1 MMKFSSMIL
10 FLFLAANIFS
20 QNNLVFE
27 HYSVQNGLPNP
38 TVYDLIQDEYG
49 FLWIGTGDG
58 LCRYDGYEFKV
69 YKNNPNDSTSLPSNT
84 VLSIMEDNEGNLWIG
99 GIGLFAKYVR
109 KTGSFI
115 PMNFDRGAITGTIQ
129 IWKLF
134 EDSKNRIWFGTRSHG
149 VYLFN
154 KEKNIAELVSKGD
167 AKTQLDWG
175 WVPSII
181 ESHDGKIL
189 ATDSEN
195 GIFVYDEQDSVF
207 NNYAPLSVPNFNFL
221 FSLFEDEYNRF
232 WLAGG
237 SGVRMIDPAT
247 NKVNKINF
255 FDSNKSEIKDS
266 TTLRI
271 LSDQNGY
278 LWFGCFTE
286 GLYRYNPVTKES
298 IHYKPNTNI
307 MGSINGSQIISIYED
322 NFGILWVGTMNS
334 GLNKV
339 DPKKEPLNIY
349 QLPSGI
355 KENNINTD
363 RITAVAVDETNNDV
377 IWMGTGNLGLIK
389 YDRGLNKFIQFKNKP
404 GVLNSLSGNT
414 VFSLTIGNDNN
425 LWIGTDSSLCKL
437 DTRTNVFTRY
447 LTENIGLTYN
457 SNINDIQIDATGR
470 IYVATPH
477 GVDLLIPGTDIH
489 RMVPSL
495 MTRQYR
501 SELLSTMKSQLK
513 ENPIATIVEVGENQD
528 LTKEFELKKSTK
540 TLVVCGGEGQIDV
553 SKTPFDYGWIENAD
567 GKKVW
572 AMDDMYKTFY
582 LGGGTKNRIL
592 AGCIELE
599 AGKYKLRYNSDVG
612 HSYGNWNVKAPDDS
626 LLYGIQISELDDNKY
641 RQLSNDIKDEISKKN
656 YMPLESASSIF
667 LSNKYENILWV
678 GTTRSK
684 LFRCNLKDNS
694 YKEFLPDS
702 IIDNSATNVVA
713 DILEDA
719 DGILW
724 LATNKGL
731 AEFNPSTEKFNIY
744 TDKDGLPTNSISAIQ
759 EDSYGNIWVS
769 SIAGLTKIVR
779 TPGEKKYTFIN
790 IDIADGL
797 QGYSFTNASWKT
809 KDGELFFGGFN
820 GVNSFYSG
828 MLNQTSPDIVITDFK
843 IGSQSITTAS
853 EDSPL
858 TDDINA
864 VKNITLNFGQNDFSF
879 EFAAVHFSRPQRNKI
894 AYKLDGINDDWVY
907 DNRRFASF
915 TNLSPGDYVFRLK
928 GANGDGVWNEKE
940 KIITITILPPWWRT
954 TWAYILY
961 GFVFVAGIFGIDR
974 FQRRRL
980 FKRAKETARMKETE
994 LRAQLAEAENAR
1006 KSRELEE
1013 ARSLQLSML
1022 PKELPQLP
1030 NLDIAVY
1037 MKTATEVGGDYYDFQ
1052 VGMDG
1057 TLTIVIGDATGHGL
1071 KAGTMVTATKSLF
1084 NTLGSNS
1091 DILLTFNEI
1100 TRCIKQMQIHMLS
1113 MCLTMM
1119 KIQGNK
1125 MIMSAAGMPPALI
1138 YRKNTMAVEEVVL
1151 KGMPLGAVSD
1161 FPYQLRETNLDPGDT
1176 VLLLSDGLPELFDKN
1191 KEMFSYERVVQVFSK
1206 HAHKS
1211 PEEIIEGLKT
1221 AGSDWIEDAEPDDD
1235 VTFVVLKVK
1244 N

>member
-1 MMKFSSMIL
+1 MKLSVSIL

-38 TVYDLIQDEYG
+38 TVYALLQDKYG
-49 FLWIGTGDG
+49 FLWIATGDG

-84 VLSIMEDNEGNLWIG
+84 VLSLIEDHEGNLWIG

-109 KTGSFI
+109 KTGTFV
-115 PMNFDRGAITGTIQ
+115 PLQFDRGSRTGTIQ

-134 EDSKNRIWFGTRSHG
+134 EDSKNRVWFGTRNHG
-149 VYLFN
+149 IYLFN
-154 KEKNIAELVSKGD
+154 KHKNIAEFVTKGD
-167 AKTQLDWG
+167 TKTQLDWG
-175 WVPSII
+175 WIGSII

-189 ATDSEN
+189 ATDSQD
-195 GIFVYDEQDSVF
+195 GVFVYDEQDSVF
-207 NNYAPLSVPNFNFL
+207 NNSPSLTVPGFRFL

-232 WLAGG
+232 WLTGG

-247 NKVNKINF
+247 DKITKIDF
-255 FDSNKSEIKDS
+255 FDLDKSEIKDS
-266 TTLRI
+266 NTVRI

-278 LWFGCFTE
+278 LWLGCLTE
-286 GLYRYNPVTKES
+286 GLYRYNPVTRET

-307 MGSINGSQIISIYED
+307 MGSINGTQIISIYED
-322 NFGILWVGTMNS
+322 NFGILWVGTINS

-349 QLPSGI
+349 QLPASI
-355 KENNINTD
+355 KENNINSD
-363 RITAVAVDETNNDV
+363 RINAVAVDETNNNI
-377 IWMGTGNLGLIK
+377 IWMGTGNLGLVK
-389 YDRGLNKFIQFKNKP
+389 YDRGVNKYTQYKFKQGDP
-404 GVLNSLSGNT
+404 NSISGN
-414 VFSLTIGNDNN
+414 SIISMTIGNDNN
-425 LWIGTDSSLCKL
+425 LWVGTDTSLCKL
-437 DTRTNVFTRY
+437 DTKTNLFTRY
-447 LTENIGLTYN
+447 LTKNIGLTFN
-457 SNINDIQIDATGR
+457 SNINDIQIDAAGR
-470 IYVATPH
+470 VYVATAH

-489 RMVPSL
+489 RMIPSL
-495 MTRQYR
+495 MTRQYKT
-501 SELLSTMKSQLK
+501 ELLSTMKAQLN
-513 ENPIATIVEVGENQD
+513 ENSLAAITKVGEHQD
-528 LTKEFELKKSTK
+528 ITKEFELKKPTK
-540 TLVVCGGEGQIDV
+540 VLVVCGGEGQVDV
-553 SKTPFDYGWIENAD
+553 ATTLFDYGWIENAD
-567 GKKVW
+567 GKIIW
-572 AMDDMYKTFY
+572 AMDDIHKTFY

-592 AGCIELE
+592 TDCIGLT

-612 HSYGNWNVKAPDDS
+612 HSYGNWNVNPPGDS
-626 LLYGIQISELDDNKY
+626 LLYGIQISEVDDDTFK
-641 RQLSNDIKDEISKKN
+641 QLSTELKDEILKKN
-656 YMPLESASSIF
+656 FMPVEAVSSIF
-667 LSNKYENILWV
+667 LSRKYDNILWI
-678 GTTRSK
+678 GTNRSK
-684 LFRCNLKDNS
+684 LFGCNLKDNS
-694 YKEFLPDS
+694 YKEFLSDS
-702 IIDNSATNVVA
+702 ITDNSAANFVT

-719 DGILW
+719 DGTVW

-731 AEFNPSTEKFNIY
+731 AEFNPSTERFNIY
-744 TDKDGLPTNSISAIQ
+744 TDSDGLPTNSITAIE
-759 EDSYGNIWVS
+759 EDPYGNLWVS

-797 QGYSFTNASWKT
+797 QGYSFTRASWKT

-843 IGSQSITTAS
+843 IGNQTITTSS

-864 VKNITLNFGQNDFSF
+864 VKEITLNFGQNDFSF
-879 EFAAVHFSRPQRNKI
+879 EFAAIHFSRPQRNKI

-907 DNRRFASF
+907 DNRRFATF
-915 TNLSPGDYVFRLK
+915 TNLSPGDYIFRLK
-928 GANGDGVWNEKE
+928 GANGDGVWNENE
-940 KIITITILPPWWRT
+940 KTIEITILPPLWRT

-961 GFVFVAGIFGIDR
+961 GLILVVGIFGVDR

-980 FKRAKETARMKETE
+980 LKRARETARMKETE

-1052 VGMDG
+1052 VGLDG

-1091 DILLTFNEI
+1091 DILFTFNEI

-1125 MIMSAAGMPPALI
+1125 MIMSAAGMPPALL
-1138 YRKNTMAVEEVVL
+1138 YRKNDMAVEEIVL
-1151 KGMPLGAVSD
+1151 KGMPLGAVTD
-1161 FPYQLRETNLDPGDT
+1161 FPYQLKETKLYPGDT
-1176 VLLLSDGLPELFDKN
+1176 VLLLSDGLPELFN
-1191 KEMFSYERVVQVFSK
+1191 KDREMFSYERVVQIFSK

-1211 PEEIIEGLKT
+1211 PEEIIEGLKD
-1221 AGSDWIEDAEPDDD
+1221 AGSKWVEDADPDDD

>member
-1 MMKFSSMIL
+1 MKL
-10 FLFLAANIFS
+10 FFTILFLAANIFS

-38 TVYDLIQDEYG
+38 TVYALLQDKYG
-49 FLWIGTGDG
+49 FLWIATGDG

-84 VLSIMEDNEGNLWIG
+84 VLSLIEDSEGNLWIG
-99 GIGLFAKYVR
+99 GIGVFAKYVR
-109 KTGSFI
+109 KTGTFV
-115 PMNFDRGAITGTIQ
+115 PMRFDRGSRTGTIQ

-134 EDSKNRIWFGTRSHG
+134 EDSKNRIWFGTRNHG
-149 VYLFN
+149 IYLFN
-154 KEKNIAELVSKGD
+154 KNKNIAEFVTKGD
-167 AKTQLDWG
+167 TKTQLDWG
-175 WVPSII
+175 WIGSII

-189 ATDSEN
+189 ATDSEH
-195 GIFVYDEQDSVF
+195 GIFVYNEQDSVF
-207 NNYAPLSVPNFNFL
+207 NNSSALTVPGFRFL

-232 WLAGG
+232 WLTGG
-237 SGVRMIDPAT
+237 SGVRMVDPST
-247 NKVNKINF
+247 NKVTKINF
-255 FDSNKSEIKDS
+255 FDSDKSEIKDS
-266 TTLRI
+266 NTVRI

-278 LWFGCFTE
+278 LWLGCLTE
-286 GLYRYNPVTKES
+286 GLYRYNPVTRES

-307 MGSINGSQIISIYED
+307 MGSINGTQIISIYED
-322 NFGILWVGTMNS
+322 NFGILWVGTINS

-349 QLPSGI
+349 QLPASI
-355 KENNINTD
+355 KENNINSD
-363 RITAVAVDETNNDV
+363 RINAVAVDETNNDI
-377 IWMGTGNLGLIK
+377 IWMGTGNLGLVK
-389 YDRGLNKFIQFKNKP
+389 YDRGLNKYTQYKFKP
-404 GVLNSLSGNT
+404 GDPNSISGN
-414 VFSLTIGNDNN
+414 SIISMTIGNDDN
-425 LWIGTDSSLCKL
+425 LWVGTDTSLCKL
-437 DTRTNVFTRY
+437 DTKTNLFTRY
-447 LTENIGLTYN
+447 LTKNIGLTFN

-470 IYVATPH
+470 VYVATAH

-489 RMVPSL
+489 RMIPSL
-495 MTRQYR
+495 MTRQYKT
-501 SELLSTMKSQLK
+501 ELLSAMKTQLN
-513 ENPIATIVEVGENQD
+513 ENSLAAITKVGEHQD
-528 LTKEFELKKSTK
+528 ITKEFELRNPTK
-540 TLVVCGGEGQIDV
+540 VLVVCGGEGQVDV
-553 SKTPFDYGWIENAD
+553 ANTPFDFGWLENAD
-567 GKKVW
+567 GKIVW
-572 AMDDMYKTFY
+572 AMNDIYKTFY

-592 AGCIELE
+592 ADCIELK
-599 AGKYKLRYNSDVG
+599 AGKYKLRYNTDVG
-612 HSYGNWNVKAPDDS
+612 HSYGNWNVNPPDDS
-626 LLYGIQISELDDNKY
+626 LLYGIQISEVNDDVF
-641 RQLSNDIKDEISKKN
+641 RQLSTELKDEASKKN
-656 YMPLESASSIF
+656 FMPVEAVSSIF
-667 LSNKYENILWV
+667 LSRKYDNILWI
-678 GTTRSK
+678 GTNRSK

-694 YKEFLPDS
+694 YKEFLSDS
-702 IIDNSATNVVA
+702 TTDNSAANFVS

-719 DGILW
+719 DGTVW

-744 TDKDGLPTNSISAIQ
+744 TDNDGLPTNSITAIE
-759 EDSYGNIWVS
+759 EDPYGNLWVS

-797 QGYSFTNASWKT
+797 QGYSFTRASWKT

-843 IGSQSITTAS
+843 IGNQTITTSS

-879 EFAAVHFSRPQRNKI
+879 EFAAIHFSRPQRNKI

-907 DNRRFASF
+907 DNRRFATF

-940 KIITITILPPWWRT
+940 KTIAITILPPLWRT
-954 TWAYILY
+954 TWAYIFY
-961 GFVFVAGIFGIDR
+961 GLILVGGIFGVDR
-974 FQRRRL
+974 FQRKRL
-980 FKRAKETARMKETE
+980 LKRARETARMKETE

-1006 KSRELEE
+1006 KSKELEE

-1052 VGMDG
+1052 VGLDG

-1091 DILLTFNEI
+1091 DILITFNEI

-1125 MIMSAAGMPPALI
+1125 MIMSAAGMPPALL
-1138 YRKNTMAVEEVVL
+1138 YRKNDMAVEEIVL

-1161 FPYQLRETNLDPGDT
+1161 FPYQLKETKLNPGDT
-1176 VLLLSDGLPELFDKN
+1176 VLLLSDGLPELFN
-1191 KEMFSYERVVQVFSK
+1191 KDREMFSYERVVQVFSK

-1211 PEEIIEGLKT
+1211 PEEIIEGLKD
-1221 AGSDWIEDAEPDDD
+1221 AGSKWVEDADPDDD
-1235 VTFVVLKVK
+1235 VTFVVIKIK
-1244 N
+1244 

>member
-1 MMKFSSMIL
+1 MKFFSTIF

-38 TVYDLIQDEYG
+38 TVYEVLQDKYG

-58 LCRYDGYEFKV
+58 LCRYDGYNFKV
-69 YKNNPNDSTSLPSNT
+69 YKNNPNDSTSIPSNSL
-84 VLSIMEDNEGNLWIG
+84 LSILEDQKGDLWIG

-109 KTGSFI
+109 KTGTFI
-115 PMNFDRGAITGTIQ
+115 PLNFDRGAITGTIQ
-129 IWKLF
+129 IWEIF
-134 EDSKNRIWFGTRSHG
+134 EDSKNRIWLGTRDHG
-149 VYLFN
+149 VYLYN
-154 KEKNIAELVSKGD
+154 NENNIAELVSKGVN
-167 AKTQLDWG
+167 KNQLDWG
-175 WVPSII
+175 WVASII

-189 ATDSEN
+189 AADAQN
-195 GIFVYDEQDSVF
+195 GVFVYDEPDSVF
-207 NNYAPLSVPNFNFL
+207 KNYTPLSVPDFNFL
-221 FSLFEDEYNRF
+221 FSVFEDEYNRF

-237 SGVRMIDPAT
+237 SGVRMIDPTT
-247 NKVNKINF
+247 NKVTKINF

-278 LWFGCFTE
+278 LWFGCWTE
-286 GLYRYNPVTKES
+286 GLYRYNPVTGES
-298 IHYKPNTNI
+298 IYFKPNTTI
-307 MGSINGSQIISIYED
+307 MGSINGSQILSIYED
-322 NFGILWVGTMNS
+322 DFGILWVGTMNS

-339 DPKKEPLNIY
+339 DPKKEPFNIY
-349 QLPSGI
+349 QLPAEI

-363 RITAVAVDETNNDV
+363 RITAVAVDNVNRDF

-389 YDRGLNKFIQFKNKP
+389 YDRSLNKYTQYKFKP
-404 GVLNSLSGNT
+404 GVSNSIPSNSI
-414 VFSLTIGNDNN
+414 FSLAIGNDNN
-425 LWIGTDSSLCKL
+425 LWVGTDSSLCKL
-437 DTRTNVFTRY
+437 DTKTNVFTEY
-447 LTENIGLTYN
+447 LKENIGITYN
-457 SNINDIQIDATGR
+457 VFVNDIQIDATGR
-470 IYVATPH
+470 IYIATPY

-489 RMVPSL
+489 RMVPTL
-495 MTRQYR
+495 MNRQYKT
-501 SELLSTMKSQLK
+501 ELLSSVKSQLK
-513 ENPIATIVEVGENQD
+513 EAPIASILMVGENQD
-528 LTKEFELKKSTK
+528 ITKDFELEKPTK
-540 TLVVCGGEGQIDV
+540 ALVLCGGEGQVDV
-553 SKTPFDYGWIENAD
+553 SKATFDYGWIED
-567 GKKVW
+567 DKGEIVW
-572 AMDDMYKTFY
+572 AMDDIYKTFY
-582 LGGGTKNRIL
+582 LGGGIKNRIL
-592 AGCIELE
+592 ADCIELE
-599 AGKYKLRYNSDVG
+599 PGTYKLRYRSDVG
-612 HSYGNWNVKAPDDS
+612 HSFGNWNVNSPEDS
-626 LLYGIQISELDDNKY
+626 LLYGIQLGELNDDAYKRISNE
-641 RQLSNDIKDEISKKN
+641 IEDEISKKN
-656 YMPLESASSIF
+656 FMPVESVSSIF
-667 LSNKYENILWV
+667 LSEKYENILWV

-684 LFRCNLKDNS
+684 LFKCNLKDNS
-694 YKEFLPDS
+694 FKEFLPDS
-702 IIDNSATNVVA
+702 IVDNSATNIVA
-713 DILEDA
+713 DILEDS
-719 DGILW
+719 DGVLW

-731 AEFNPSTEKFNIY
+731 AEFDPSTEKFTVY
-744 TDKDGLPTNSISAIQ
+744 TDKDGLPTNSISSIQ

-843 IGSQSITTAS
+843 VANQSITTLS
-853 EDSPL
+853 EDSPVA
-858 TDDINA
+858 DDINEI
-864 VKNITLNFGQNDFSF
+864 KSIELPYSQNDFSF

-907 DNRRFASF
+907 DNRRFVSF
-915 TNLSPGDYVFRLK
+915 ANLSPGDYVFRLK
-928 GANGDGVWNEKE
+928 GANGDGVWNEEE
-940 KIITITILPPWWRT
+940 KVIAITILPPWWRT

-961 GFVFVAGIFGIDR
+961 GFIVVAGIFGIDR

-980 FKRAKETARMKETE
+980 LKRARETARMKEAE

-1091 DILLTFNEI
+1091 DIIFTFHEI

-1119 KIQGNK
+1119 KIQGKK

-1138 YRKNTMAVEEVVL
+1138 YRKNTMAVEEIVL
-1151 KGMPLGAVSD
+1151 KGMPLGAVTD
-1161 FPYQLRETNLDPGDT
+1161 FPYQIRETDLNSGDT

-1221 AGSDWIEDAEPDDD
+1221 AGSEWVEDTDPDDD
-1235 VTFVVLKVK
+1235 VTFVVIKLK
-1244 N
+1244 